1 MHADVLPR
9 RHGDTEKNK
18 IWGVLLSNAR
28 KPENSAITAS
38 NLAKIVWEQG
48 IASTNH
54 SGQSPD
60 QRICIPCS
68 DGWQLTTGTGNCF
81 PPRALAAGCW
91 ELLLN
96 FQRQGP
102 KSLCGNSILQVP
114 ERANNPKGVTR
125 YSPALP
131 ALGIVENDRSPVR
144 DDAI

>member
-54 SGQSPD
+54 KWPQSQLSSAPRSEGSRAAD
-60 QRICIPCS
+60 PLRRFRAWQKHTSQSTGIHAHWNNIRFCQR
-68 DGWQLTTGTGNCF
+68 
-81 PPRALAAGCW
+81 
-91 ELLLN
+91 
-96 FQRQGP
+96 
-102 KSLCGNSILQVP
+102 
-114 ERANNPKGVTR
+114 
-125 YSPALP
+125 
-131 ALGIVENDRSPVR
+131 
-144 DDAI
+144 